1 MSDEKGRNSK
11 LQNQKANT
19 ITKPTSQVGSMG
31 KVEGE
36 ESDEQRSG
44 PRHHVRIKSRR
55 VRLLDIDNL
64 YGGSKHLIDSL
75 RLSGVIPDDDPASI
89 TLQVTEEK
97 IKGYKNEETEVE
109 VKCV

>member
-11 LQNQKANT
+11 LQNKKENT
-19 ITKPTSQVGSMG
+19 LAKPTSKMGSMG

-36 ESDEQRSG
+36 ESDEPRSG
-44 PRHHVRIKSRR
+44 PRHHVRIISRR

-64 YGGSKHLIDSL
+64 YGGCKHLIDAL
-75 RLSGVIPDDDPASI
+75 RLSGIIPDDDPESI
-89 TLQVTEEK
+89 TLEVTEEK

-109 VKCV
+109 VRCV